1 MKFILLAALFAIGE
15 ACFGEFHTKKTVT
28 VGSCSTIEVTTVNDS
43 LLLAQTAVPLEH
55 VLLARTAVPPGLLCR
70 SVCLAHEAFC
80 AQYYCFM
87 FPKMCH
93 KAIATETVSGISMR
107 SGPPYDHWSCGSQ
120 DGFDTNKDYV
130 EATALY
136 RLFNKALVHN
146 TTNTTD
152 TCNCEHKDQKVR
164 ARATTCSM
172 FNQTTDVPKKAFSYR
187 AWATDLTTTNK
198 VSDRDKYATAAA
210 AEVAALADLVKKYP
224 SEAKC
229 HN

>member
-15 ACFGEFHTKKTVT
+15 ACFGEFQTKKTVT
-28 VGSCSTIEVTTVNDS
+28 VGSCSTIEVTT
-43 LLLAQTAVPLEH
+43 
-55 VLLARTAVPPGLLCR
+55 
-70 SVCLAHEAFC
+70 
-80 AQYYCFM
+80 YYCFM

-152 TCNCEHKDQKVR
+152 TCNCEHKDQKVGECSI
-164 ARATTCSM
+164 RATTCSM

-187 AWATDLTTTNK
+187 AWAT
-198 VSDRDKYATAAA
+198 
-210 AEVAALADLVKKYP
+210 
-224 SEAKC
+224 
-229 HN
+229 